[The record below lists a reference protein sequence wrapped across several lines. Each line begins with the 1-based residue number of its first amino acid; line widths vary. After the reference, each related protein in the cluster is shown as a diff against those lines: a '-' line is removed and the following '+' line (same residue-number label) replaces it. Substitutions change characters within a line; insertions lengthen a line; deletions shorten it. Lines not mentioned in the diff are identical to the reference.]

1 MQLAEVFETKKI
13 ALTKNRG
20 NMKLKNMYHLTRWEA
35 GLKGLYI
42 VMIRSTHRQRL
53 SSNEKVWKNRKK
65 SELDQQRVFRYSFIR
80 SKDGLKWKSVHEK
93 IWLSPK

>member
-1 MQLAEVFETKKI
+1 MQLFLVFDDKRI

-20 NMKLKNMYHLTRWEA
+20 KMKLKNMYHFTRWEA

-53 SSNEKVWKNRKK
+53 SSNENDWKNRKK
-65 SELDQQRVFRYSFIR
+65 RELDQQRVFRYYCIC
-80 SKDGLKWKSVHEK
+80 SKDELKWKSVHER